1 MAPRRQVA
9 PNQTECVECGLGAT
23 SITITLGGDAQSH
36 PPADPRAMA
45 QLAANRERA
54 QAVLSDPPF
63 PLFGLDDRWMG
74 PRSLGGTGSSGGE
87 TTSVTLAHG
96 HLLEQVGPDI
106 RVETKRDARFPVQA
120 LRALEARALVM
131 RLAHHTGEMR
141 EDVRTAT
148 FAEDATDVL
157 APWEQVELPVDERR
171 SPSTCCPA
179 VSSGPRSR
187 RSASRSWRSPHGRG
201 RWRSPAWRPC
211 TTWPRTG
218 RPDRP

>member
-45 QLAANRERA
+45 QLAAHRERA

-120 LRALEARALVM
+120 LRALEVRALVM

-157 APWEQVELPVDERR
+157 APWEQMELPVDERPVPFHVL
-171 SPSTCCPA
+171 SGGEQWAA
-179 VSSGPRSR
+179 VTTLGESVV
-187 RSASRSWRSPHGRG
+187 AITARSWPL
-201 RWRSPAWRPC
+201 AL
-211 TTWPRTG
+211 TG
-218 RPDRP
+218 LETVHDLAPYREA